1 MRLKRRYVICQ
12 ALTVEDSDANSNN
25 DLNPRDLLVAIKE
38 KVEALFG
45 DIGMGSFGTLSMI
58 PFYDSKSR
66 IFVLRTSREGETN
79 MRLAISCVS
88 SVKGR
93 NLIIRTLAVS
103 GSNRTCTEKLRA
115 TLTTLVENSNYSES
129 EKVERHEHYKSV
141 TANLEYL

>member
-12 ALTVEDSDANSNN
+12 ALTVDDYDANGNN
-25 DLNPRDLLVAIKE
+25 DLNPRDLLVSVKE

-58 PFYDSKSR
+58 PFFDSKSR
-66 IFVLRTSREGETN
+66 IFVLRTSREGEIN
-79 MRLAISCVS
+79 VRLALSCITA
-88 SVKGR
+88 VKGR
-93 NLIIRTLAVS
+93 NMIVRTLAVS

-115 TLTTLVENSNYSES
+115 TLTTLVDNSNNSDS
-129 EKVERHEHYKSV
+129 EKAERHEHYRNV

>member
-12 ALTVEDSDANSNN
+12 ALTADDIDSNSNN
-25 DLNPRDLLVAIKE
+25 DLNPRDLLVAVKE

-58 PFYDSKSR
+58 PFFDPKSK

-79 MRLAISCVS
+79 VRLALSCISA
-88 SVKGR
+88 VKGR
-93 NLIIRTLAVS
+93 NLIIRSLAVS

-115 TLTTLVENSNYSES
+115 TLTTLVENSNHSES
-129 EKVERHEHYKSV
+129 EKAERHEHYRNI